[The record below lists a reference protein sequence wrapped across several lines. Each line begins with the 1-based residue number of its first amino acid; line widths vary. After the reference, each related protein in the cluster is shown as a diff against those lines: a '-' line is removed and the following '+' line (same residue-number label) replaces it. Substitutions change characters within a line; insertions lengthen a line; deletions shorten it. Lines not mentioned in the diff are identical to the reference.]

1 MQKAGAPAAAALP
14 GAGPAAGAAPPPRP
28 GLVAFTGTGPGDT
41 GLLTL
46 RAAELLGQ
54 AGLVVGSA
62 ELIRRVAHLV
72 PGAATVIEAGQ
83 DGARAGALIRAAPAG
98 PGGGRPLP
106 GRSPPLRRAPPA
118 PGPLARG

>member
-1 MQKAGAPAAAALP
+1 MQKTDAPAAAALP

-62 ELIRRVAHLV
+62 ELTRRVAHLV
-72 PGAATVIEAGQ
+72 PEAATVIEAGQ
-83 DGARAGALIRAAPAG
+83 DGAAAGAPSSAAPA
-98 PGGGRPLP
+98 RPVL
-106 GRSPPLRRAPPA
+106 GRAP
-118 PGPLARG
+118 